1 MFIKKRFF
9 IKFTTW
15 VNFSVYP
22 VFQWSNIVRKV
33 LPKAKGSEKNIK
45 RGDDHIVGRGC
56 LWKGGGGGQGFKP
69 WAHYETIILR
79 LSKGYY
85 WDIIQWSMVNYWL
98 NGNEIWKLKHSN
110 YNFLTPISV
119 FLHPG
124 IPTEELVF
132 QTKF

>member
-1 MFIKKRFF
+1 M
-9 IKFTTW
+9 
-15 VNFSVYP
+15 
-22 VFQWSNIVRKV
+22 
-33 LPKAKGSEKNIK
+33 K
-45 RGDDHIVGRGC
+45 RG
-56 LWKGGGGGQGFKP
+56 GGGFKP
-69 WAHYETIILR
+69 WAHCETIILR

-85 WDIIQWSMVNYWL
+85 WEIIQWSVVNYWF
-98 NGNEIWKLKHSN
+98 NGNEIWKLTHSN

>member
-33 LPKAKGSEKNIK
+33 LPKAKVFEKNIK
-45 RGDDHIVGRGC
+45 RGGWPYSGEGLSMKRVGRR
-56 LWKGGGGGQGFKP
+56 GFEP

-85 WDIIQWSMVNYWL
+85 WDIIQWSMVNYWF